1 MTVASSTPT
10 TLTAAGNALLAGAG
24 GGVAIVTLDGTS
36 RAFIDANSPT
46 NSAAT
51 LAVTAD
57 AEHTV
62 TTTGVA
68 SQGGATSNSTGV
80 VYPTTPAQLL
90 SDVSTVLSPIAVAAA
105 IAISRI
111 TTNVEAYIQ
120 PASGSFGVTTPGD
133 GSVLVHAASSTEATT
148 TADASSVLRSAAGIS
163 AAVAIAIAK
172 AVAAARIGGATTLRT
187 GAVTIEA
194 PDGVH
199 TFETKAASGIGNS
212 VGALNA
218 SGAPSFSLQGSV
230 AVNVVTVDSSASLAP
245 GATLTATGADVSL
258 TSSHA
263 TTSNATARPIGPFF
277 RPQDNVAA
285 DNKTIALP
293 FILTHGSGLPAKT
306 FEKVAYSNGGGVSM
320 GGLTMN
326 SQYYLWCPNHDT
338 LFFCLPDADGKTR
351 IQLISGSLLIPPIFG
366 STPDSAL
373 ILTVDPSTAEGSD
386 HFFYLVDTPGDVVGI
401 GAGVGVNIVNDSDSA
416 TIGDGA
422 TLTGARDLTLEAST
436 ESSMTTFAKSGS
448 AGAIAVTPVVAVG
461 ISNVST
467 HADLGTGSLLTLTG
481 AYSATATQSA
491 GVDST
496 TLGDTTSNG
505 AIGASV
511 SVNTADH
518 QVTAQTK
525 RSLTAVGSALFRAVG
540 SSTTSSYSWAG
551 TAGAPDK
558 DTSTTGSVNDL
569 ADSYLTM
576 GNNLAGSKGAKPGK
590 DAKTPTASTADPNSS
605 QPAPLSVAAAIAFNL
620 VKTVSNVSLPGTVT
634 IIVSGGPLTLSSSA
648 NTDASATGDGETGT
662 NGAALAIGAGVGLN
676 LATVDNLA
684 DIAAGA
690 TVRAVGIAMGA
701 TMTPTGDS
709 SPTSCDDADAD
720 CTHTIDAGAISAS
733 SGGGTLGLA
742 GSVAINIVTVTT
754 SAQVRSAAG
763 TTTTIDARGGALT
776 LGADS
781 GSAATASATPYRDA
795 FDPAADI
802 LLDSAGKLTTIR
814 LYYELADG
822 NVKTGD
828 KLVYFTGGGDAI
840 GIVPSSSSLLCL
852 TVTGLNPDC
861 ALKNNFFYFAIVERP
876 GYIQLA
882 DSFAN
887 AILGNELEFDITKT
901 TGEAHYFVV
910 VAADDTNTPPK
921 VGIGASF
928 GMTINNVTTTAGIQ
942 DGVVL
947 TALDSLEIVAETDA
961 ETGAEAVSG
970 SGGGIA
976 ISPSVGLTLST
987 VTTGARLGTG
997 ATLVVPGEIVLEA
1010 SQHTSTETIGRGDVD
1025 AETAGIALALALAIV
1040 EDEVTAARGPE
1051 RQRGRGL
1058 ARRERLVGQRGRHR
1072 RRSPGSPQGPERWG
1086 QPDGRQVARPGQRR
1100 LDGDHRQE
1108 LEELGHPDGSDER
1121 RCGLRRRRLHR
1132 QHRHHGLEGL
1142 ALRRPGHH
1150 GHRRPR
1156 DPGQLRQHRRRRARR
1171 RARPRPRPA
1180 SASVRASS
1188 STSSR

>member
-1 MTVASSTPT
+1 MTVASSTPS

-24 GGVAIVTLDGTS
+24 GGVAIVTLNGTS

-46 NSAAT
+46 NSAAN
-51 LAVTAD
+51 LSVTAD

-111 TTNVEAYIQ
+111 TTNVEAYIH

-148 TADASSVLRSAAGIS
+148 TADGSSVLRSAAGIS

-172 AVAAARIGGATTLRT
+172 ATAAARIGGATTLAT

-218 SGAPSFSLQGSV
+218 AGAPSFSLQGSV
-230 AVNVVTVDSSASLAP
+230 AVNVVTVDSSATLAP
-245 GATLTATGADVSL
+245 GAALTASGADVSL

-558 DTSTTGSVNDL
+558 DTSTH
-569 ADSYLTM
+569 
-576 GNNLAGSKGAKPGK
+576 
-590 DAKTPTASTADPNSS
+590 
-605 QPAPLSVAAAIAFNL
+605 
-620 VKTVSNVSLPGTVT
+620 
-634 IIVSGGPLTLSSSA
+634 
-648 NTDASATGDGETGT
+648 
-662 NGAALAIGAGVGLN
+662 GL
-676 LATVDNLA
+676 
-684 DIAAGA
+684 G
-690 TVRAVGIAMGA
+690 
-701 TMTPTGDS
+701 
-709 SPTSCDDADAD
+709 
-720 CTHTIDAGAISAS
+720 
-733 SGGGTLGLA
+733 
-742 GSVAINIVTVTT
+742 
-754 SAQVRSAAG
+754 Q
-763 TTTTIDARGGALT
+763 
-776 LGADS
+776 
-781 GSAATASATPYRDA
+781 
-795 FDPAADI
+795 
-802 LLDSAGKLTTIR
+802 
-814 LYYELADG
+814 
-822 NVKTGD
+822 
-828 KLVYFTGGGDAI
+828 
-840 GIVPSSSSLLCL
+840 
-852 TVTGLNPDC
+852 
-861 ALKNNFFYFAIVERP
+861 RP
-876 GYIQLA
+876 GRQLPH
-882 DSFAN
+882 DGQQPRR
-887 AILGNELEFDITKT
+887 LQGR
-901 TGEAHYFVV
+901 EA
-910 VAADDTNTPPK
+910 
-921 VGIGASF
+921 G
-928 GMTINNVTTTAGIQ
+928 Q
-942 DGVVL
+942 
-947 TALDSLEIVAETDA
+947 
-961 ETGAEAVSG
+961 
-970 SGGGIA
+970 
-976 ISPSVGLTLST
+976 
-987 VTTGARLGTG
+987 
-997 ATLVVPGEIVLEA
+997 
-1010 SQHTSTETIGRGDVD
+1010 GRGDSHG
-1025 AETAGIALALALAIV
+1025 EHCRPEQQPAGAV
-1040 EDEVTAARGPE
+1040 ECRRGHRLQPRQDRQQRLPSGHGDHH
-1051 RQRGRGL
+1051 RQRWSAHPL
-1058 ARRERLVGQRGRHR
+1058 
-1072 RRSPGSPQGPERWG
+1072 
-1086 QPDGRQVARPGQRR
+1086 
-1100 LDGDHRQE
+1100 
-1108 LEELGHPDGSDER
+1108 ELG
-1121 RCGLRRRRLHR
+1121 
-1132 QHRHHGLEGL
+1132 
-1142 ALRRPGHH
+1142 
-1150 GHRRPR
+1150 
-1156 DPGQLRQHRRRRARR
+1156 QHRRLGDR
-1171 RARPRPRPA
+1171 
-1180 SASVRASS
+1180 
-1188 STSSR
+1188 